1 MKGETYIKKLSL
13 NKEITLLK
21 EQNIKNEHII
31 NGVNNLIIEN
41 KKDIE
46 KLKSNNGHKDPNK
59 VQTISVLRDI
69 TFKLEMLM
77 DIK

>member
-1 MKGETYIKKLSL
+1 M
-13 NKEITLLK
+13 NKEQI
-21 EQNIKNEHII
+21 EKNKKIVDE
-31 NGVNNLIIEN
+31 VNNLIIEN

-46 KLKSNNGHKDPNK
+46 KLKANNGHKDPSK

>member
-1 MKGETYIKKLSL
+1 MNVKQIEKNKKIVD
-13 NKEITLLK
+13 E
-21 EQNIKNEHII
+21 
-31 NGVNNLIIEN
+31 VNNLIIEN

-46 KLKSNNGHKDPNK
+46 KLKANNGHKDPNK

>member
-1 MKGETYIKKLSL
+1 MNVKQIEKNKKIVDEL
-13 NKEITLLK
+13 
-21 EQNIKNEHII
+21 
-31 NGVNNLIIEN
+31 NNLIIEN

-46 KLKSNNGHKDPNK
+46 KLKANNGHKNPNK

>member
-1 MKGETYIKKLSL
+1 MKVKQIE
-13 NKEITLLK
+13 
-21 EQNIKNEHII
+21 KNEKIV
-31 NGVNNLIIEN
+31 NELNNLIIEN

-69 TFKLEMLM
+69 TFKLEMIM

>member
-1 MKGETYIKKLSL
+1 MNVKQIE
-13 NKEITLLK
+13 
-21 EQNIKNEHII
+21 KNEKIVHEL
-31 NGVNNLIIEN
+31 NNLIIEN

-46 KLKSNNGHKDPNK
+46 KLKANNGHKDPNK

>member
-1 MKGETYIKKLSL
+1 MNVQQVE
-13 NKEITLLK
+13 
-21 EQNIKNEHII
+21 KNEKI
-31 NGVNNLIIEN
+31 VKELNNLIIEN

-46 KLKSNNGHKDPNK
+46 KLKANNGYKDPNK

>member
-1 MKGETYIKKLSL
+1 MNVEQIEKNKK
-13 NKEITLLK
+13 IVD
-21 EQNIKNEHII
+21 
-31 NGVNNLIIEN
+31 GVAELIIEN
-41 KKDIE
+41 KIDIE
-46 KLKSNNGHKDPNK
+46 KLKANNGHKDPNK

>member
-1 MKGETYIKKLSL
+1 MNVKQIEKNKKIVDEL
-13 NKEITLLK
+13 
-21 EQNIKNEHII
+21 
-31 NGVNNLIIEN
+31 NNLIIEN

-46 KLKSNNGHKDPNK
+46 KLKANNGHKDPNK
-59 VQTISVLRDI
+59 VQTISVLRDL

>member
-1 MKGETYIKKLSL
+1 LSAKQIEKNKK
-13 NKEITLLK
+13 IVDA
-21 EQNIKNEHII
+21 
-31 NGVNNLIIEN
+31 VNNLIIEN

-46 KLKSNNGHKDPNK
+46 KLKANNGHKDPNK
-59 VQTISVLRDI
+59 VQTISVLRDL

>member
-1 MKGETYIKKLSL
+1 MKVKQIEKNKKIVDEL
-13 NKEITLLK
+13 
-21 EQNIKNEHII
+21 
-31 NGVNNLIIEN
+31 NNLIIEN

-46 KLKSNNGHKDPNK
+46 KLKANNGHKDPNK
-59 VQTISVLRDI
+59 VQTISVLRDL

>member
-1 MKGETYIKKLSL
+1 LNVEQIEKNKK
-13 NKEITLLK
+13 IVD
-21 EQNIKNEHII
+21 
-31 NGVNNLIIEN
+31 GVAELIIEN
-41 KKDIE
+41 KIDIE
-46 KLKSNNGHKDPNK
+46 KLKANNGHKDPNK

>member
-1 MKGETYIKKLSL
+1 MNVKQIEKNKK
-13 NKEITLLK
+13 IVD
-21 EQNIKNEHII
+21 
-31 NGVNNLIIEN
+31 GVNNLIIEN
-41 KKDIE
+41 KIDIE
-46 KLKSNNGHKDPNK
+46 KLKENDGYKDPSK

>member
-1 MKGETYIKKLSL
+1 MKVKQIE
-13 NKEITLLK
+13 
-21 EQNIKNEHII
+21 KNEKIV
-31 NGVNNLIIEN
+31 NELNNLIIEN

>member
-1 MKGETYIKKLSL
+1 MNVKQIEKNKK
-13 NKEITLLK
+13 IVD
-21 EQNIKNEHII
+21 
-31 NGVNNLIIEN
+31 GVAELIIEN

-46 KLKSNNGHKDPNK
+46 KLKANNGHKDPNK

-69 TFKLEMLM
+69 TFKLEMIM

>member
-1 MKGETYIKKLSL
+1 MNTKQIE
-13 NKEITLLK
+13 
-21 EQNIKNEHII
+21 KNEKIV
-31 NGVNNLIIEN
+31 NELNNLIIEN

>member
-1 MKGETYIKKLSL
+1 MNVKQIE
-13 NKEITLLK
+13 
-21 EQNIKNEHII
+21 KNEKIVHEI
-31 NGVNNLIIEN
+31 NNLIIEN

-46 KLKSNNGHKDPNK
+46 KLKANNGHKDPNK

>member
-1 MKGETYIKKLSL
+1 MKVKQIE
-13 NKEITLLK
+13 
-21 EQNIKNEHII
+21 KNEKIV
-31 NGVNNLIIEN
+31 NELNNLIIEN

-77 DIK
+77 DIKWKKSLSMMPLKI

>member
-1 MKGETYIKKLSL
+1 MNVKQIE
-13 NKEITLLK
+13 
-21 EQNIKNEHII
+21 KNEKIVHEL
-31 NGVNNLIIEN
+31 NNLIIEN

-46 KLKSNNGHKDPNK
+46 KLKANNGHKNPNK

>member
-1 MKGETYIKKLSL
+1 M
-13 NKEITLLK
+13 
-21 EQNIKNEHII
+21 NIKQIEKNEKIVQ
-31 NGVNNLIIEN
+31 GLKNLIDEN
-41 KKDIE
+41 KIDIE
-46 KLKSNNGHKDPNK
+46 KLKSNDGHKDPNK

>member
-1 MKGETYIKKLSL
+1 MNVKQIEKNKKIVD
-13 NKEITLLK
+13 E
-21 EQNIKNEHII
+21 
-31 NGVNNLIIEN
+31 VNNLIIEN

-69 TFKLEMLM
+69 TFKLEMIM
-77 DIK
+77 DIKWKKSLSMMPLKI

>member
-1 MKGETYIKKLSL
+1 MKVKQIE
-13 NKEITLLK
+13 
-21 EQNIKNEHII
+21 KNEKIV
-31 NGVNNLIIEN
+31 NELNNLIIEN

-69 TFKLEMLM
+69 TFELENILNN
-77 DIK
+77 